1 MLQTN
6 EQDHPDEDVS
16 HDPTGQIVTV
26 NSNSAIPEQR
36 RQSPSVRSR
45 DGRQVHESGK
55 SPVSPVC
62 NGLVDEVDDEN
73 DLSPPEVVTSPQQDP
88 DNEEDVV
95 EDEMGSDVSSSRHDS
110 GVLVEQ
116 VPDIAELGEE
126 QKDPG
131 DGQFGVP
138 PIWAIPTI

>member
-1 MLQTN
+1 VLQTD
-6 EQDHPDEDVS
+6 EQDHPDKDVR

-26 NSNSAIPEQR
+26 NSNGAIPEQR
-36 RQSPSVRSR
+36 HQSPSVRSG
-45 DGRQVHESGK
+45 DGRKVHESGQ
-55 SPVSPVC
+55 SPVSPIC
-62 NGLVDEVDDEN
+62 NGHIDEVDGEN

-88 DNEEDVV
+88 DNGEDVV
-95 EDEMGSDVSSSRHDS
+95 EDEVSSDVSGSRHDS

-116 VPDIAELGEE
+116 VPNIAELGEE

-138 PIWAIPTI
+138 L